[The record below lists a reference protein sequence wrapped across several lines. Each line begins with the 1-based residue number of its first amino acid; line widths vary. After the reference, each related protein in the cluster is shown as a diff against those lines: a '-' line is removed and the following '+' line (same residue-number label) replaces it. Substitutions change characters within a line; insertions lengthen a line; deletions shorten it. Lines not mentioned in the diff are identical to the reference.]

1 MMTMIMMM
9 MLVMTMFII
18 KMLIMMTNIRM
29 MMMMMMMMMMTM
41 TNMMI
46 YSCRAPQISSL
57 RGSTFITTRPPGA
70 NMSQGIVL
78 CFLWWWSAI
87 FQDGTITISTMTKL
101 WYFTMVPITRAVLVD
116 LEPGTMDSV
125 RSGPYGQVNIDHD
138 FDYDYHNYCDDKLD
152 ND

>member
-1 MMTMIMMM
+1 MCRLDSVATLRNTKYKKIQKYHFQAGQCGNQIGAKFWEIISDEHGIDPSGSYGVIMMTMIMMM

-78 CFLWWWSAI
+78 CFL
-87 FQDGTITISTMTKL
+87 
-101 WYFTMVPITRAVLVD
+101 
-116 LEPGTMDSV
+116 
-125 RSGPYGQVNIDHD
+125 
-138 FDYDYHNYCDDKLD
+138 
-152 ND
+152 